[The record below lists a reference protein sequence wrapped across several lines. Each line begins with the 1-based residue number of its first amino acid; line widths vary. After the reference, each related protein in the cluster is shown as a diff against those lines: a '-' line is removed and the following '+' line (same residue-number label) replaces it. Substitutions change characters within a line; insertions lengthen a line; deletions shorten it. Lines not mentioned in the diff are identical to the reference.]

1 MKTQR
6 PGLDGGRR
14 RHGGRKLYRFSIS
27 SNNGLGLSTSLEIS
41 VSPRRLSPKSQ
52 YLLDGSGP
60 LLLSSTIE
68 GLFHPRKPTALIESR
83 EMEQIQFNPGGHYE
97 KSESLA
103 KSINKS
109 EREHEL
115 VIASISSRTSFRTS
129 GTSFCS
135 FFAVSCI
142 YLEHLSESVGERNER
157 ER

>member
-83 EMEQIQFNPGGHYE
+83 EMEQIQFNPGGLSFYLLSFLLFQFIYHLIVCYAAICE
-97 KSESLA
+97 HP
-103 KSINKS
+103 
-109 EREHEL
+109 ERE
-115 VIASISSRTSFRTS
+115 IGPT
-129 GTSFCS
+129 
-135 FFAVSCI
+135 
-142 YLEHLSESVGERNER
+142 
-157 ER
+157 

>member
-115 VIASISSRTSFRTS
+115 VIAIWSRTLVPLQ
-129 GTSFCS
+129 GL
-135 FFAVSCI
+135 AP
-142 YLEHLSESVGERNER
+142 RNSWKPWQR
-157 ER
+157 GCWT